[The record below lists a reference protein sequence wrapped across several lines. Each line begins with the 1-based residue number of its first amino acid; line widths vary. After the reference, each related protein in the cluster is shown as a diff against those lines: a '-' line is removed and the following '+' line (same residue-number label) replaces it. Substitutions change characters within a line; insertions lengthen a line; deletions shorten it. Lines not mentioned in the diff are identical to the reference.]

1 MRYICSGQS
10 IHTYDIRLKKVHVN
24 HNLKT
29 IMGIFYSKHK
39 DDENCLLSR
48 PYTGPKMFWAGA
60 NFFLPDQL
68 LIFILCRSQ
77 TYCARPK
84 DDFHSV
90 NFLFYACTKFFGAGL
105 NAIKFLM

>member
-48 PYTGPKMFWAGA
+48 PYTGPKMIWAGA
-60 NFFLPDQL
+60 NFFLPDKL
-68 LIFILCRSQ
+68 LIPFS
-77 TYCARPK
+77 YCAGPK
-84 DDFHSV
+84 LIVPDQKMIS
-90 NFLFYACTKFFGAGL
+90 
-105 NAIKFLM
+105 IQ